1 MHKISPKNARQDIE
15 IIPVQA
21 VVHQPKF
28 YIKTPRELLSEKLL
42 AKFMQIVENRHYSPV
57 EVEFKEQRAKIR
69 RIVLDNGSGID

>member
-1 MHKISPKNARQDIE
+1 MHKINPKNARKEIK
-15 IIPVQA
+15 IIPAQA